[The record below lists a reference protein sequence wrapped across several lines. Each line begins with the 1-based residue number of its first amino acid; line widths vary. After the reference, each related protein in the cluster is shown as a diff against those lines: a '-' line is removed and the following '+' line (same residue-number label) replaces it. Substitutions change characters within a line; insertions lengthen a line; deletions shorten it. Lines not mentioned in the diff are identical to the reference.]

1 MSRTIGI
8 IAGSG
13 IYPEVFVSAARAK
26 SPGTRLVMAAF
37 EGETREEL
45 VSEVDAA
52 AWFKVGQ
59 LGKMIRFFKK
69 AGAEEAVMVGQIAPK
84 NLFDL
89 RPDVRTMMLL
99 ARIRQKN
106 AESLFGGIADEL
118 AKDGIELLPATTF
131 LEDLMPAEGHVCGP
145 KLKSAAMEDARYG
158 FDIAKETSRLDIG
171 QSVVVRNGTVLA
183 VEAFEGTN
191 ACIRRGGELGHGKGV
206 TLVKVAKPN
215 QDFRFDVPVIGPDT
229 VKNCARSGVAVIAV
243 EAGKTLMLAGEEV
256 RSMCADHR
264 VSIVALGG

>member
-13 IYPEVFVSAARAK
+13 IYPEAFIKAARCK

-37 EGETREEL
+37 HGETREDLAQKVE
-45 VSEVDAA
+45 ETD
-52 AWFKVGQ
+52 WFSVGQ
-59 LGKMIRFFKK
+59 LGKMIKFFKK
-69 AGAEEAVMVGQIAPK
+69 QGANEAVMVGQIAPK

-89 RPDVRTMMLL
+89 RPDVRTMLLL
-99 ARIRQKN
+99 ARTKEKN

-118 AKDGIELLPATTF
+118 AKDKITLLPATTF
-131 LEDLMPAEGHVCGP
+131 LEDFMPDEGHVYGP
-145 KLKSAAMEDARYG
+145 KLKKSAIEDARFG
-158 FDIAKETSRLDIG
+158 FKIAKETSRLDIG

-191 ACIRRGGELGHGKGV
+191 ACIRRGGDLGRGKDV
-206 TLVKVAKPN
+206 ILAKVAKPN

-229 VKNCARSGVAVIAV
+229 VKNCARSGIGVIAI
-243 EAGKTLMLAGEEV
+243 EAAKTLVLGAEQV
-256 RSMCADHR
+256 DAMCDEHR
-264 VSIVALGG
+264 VSIVAL